1 MLLMMSIAS
10 GSATI
15 RISDDHGGQI
25 GGYLARYQ
33 AVRLSSERAV
43 IDRICASACTML
55 LGIIPRNRICVTSRA
70 ILEFHAAWDP
80 APGGTS
86 EVSGASNRLLWSSYP
101 RDLQV
106 HQPSRRIAAPNHLP
120 ARVRS
125 VSNVSNLSL
134 SRDDFVKSGGTQ

>member
-1 MLLMMSIAS
+1 MNSRLALTAMLLMMSIAS

-25 GGYLARYQ
+25 EGYLARYQ
-33 AVRLSSERAV
+33 AVRLSSERVV
-43 IDRICASACTML
+43 IDGICDSACTTL

-86 EVSGASNRLLWSSYP
+86 EVSSAGNRLLWSSYP
-101 RDLQV
+101 RDLRKWISRHGGLRQQTIYLRGQCI
-106 HQPSRRIAAPNHLP
+106 QPVAESR
-120 ARVRS
+120 
-125 VSNVSNLSL
+125 
-134 SRDDFVKSGGTQ
+134 

>member
-1 MLLMMSIAS
+1 MNARLALTAMLLMMSIAS

-33 AVRLSSERAV
+33 AVRLSSERVV
-43 IDRICASACTML
+43 IDGICASACTML
-55 LGIIPRNRICVTSRA
+55 LGIIPRNRICATSRA

-101 RDLQV
+101 RDLRKWISRHGGLR
-106 HQPSRRIAAPNHLP
+106 HQTIYLRGSD
-120 ARVRS
+120 
-125 VSNVSNLSL
+125 LSAMYPTC
-134 SRDDFVKSGGTQ
+134 R